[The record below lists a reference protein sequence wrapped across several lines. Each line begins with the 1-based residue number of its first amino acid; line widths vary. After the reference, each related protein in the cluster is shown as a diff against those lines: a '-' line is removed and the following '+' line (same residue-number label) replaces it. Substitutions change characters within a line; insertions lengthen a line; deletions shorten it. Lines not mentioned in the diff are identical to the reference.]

1 MAALGGIHPCRR
13 QHERDAL
20 RARHPHLRELHAQHA
35 RHLGDS
41 GRAEAEPPAG
51 ARRSEPRHR
60 TAGQGCADGA
70 CGGGGG
76 RGRPADRGALR
87 SGSRAERRRAVDVPQ
102 PVRPPHGGAAHHR
115 ARDRAEHL
123 PRNRRAE
130 GLGRVIPLT
139 PAKPPAPVFERVA
152 IVGFGL
158 IGGSIGLA
166 ARARWPTSLVIAV
179 DNKAVIEEAMRRGAA
194 DVGGDSLVM
203 AGEADLVILAAPVLR
218 NIALLRD
225 LPEYLERPAI
235 VTDVGSTKRAIVD
248 AARGLPSHLTFVGG
262 HPFAGAARG
271 GFRFAQDALFNAR
284 PWFLTPADS
293 VPGDAVQRLSDFIRE
308 LGGEPVVTSAD
319 AHDRLLAYL
328 SHLPQLAASALMQ
341 VIGAAAGEDGV
352 AFAGRG
358 LSDTTRLASSPPDIW
373 RDIAS
378 TNADEIGAALDVL
391 IAQLQKLR
399 GDLTAGNRLE
409 EIFREAAR
417 WREKIPNP

>member
-1 MAALGGIHPCRR
+1 
-13 QHERDAL
+13 
-20 RARHPHLRELHAQHA
+20 
-35 RHLGDS
+35 
-41 GRAEAEPPAG
+41 
-51 ARRSEPRHR
+51 
-60 TAGQGCADGA
+60 
-70 CGGGGG
+70 
-76 RGRPADRGALR
+76 
-87 SGSRAERRRAVDVPQ
+87 
-102 PVRPPHGGAAHHR
+102 AAHHR

-158 IGGSIGLA
+158 IGGSIGFA

-225 LPEYLERPAI
+225 LPEYLQRPAI
-235 VTDVGSTKRAIVD
+235 VTDVGSTKRAIV
-248 AARGLPSHLTFVGG
+248 
-262 HPFAGAARG
+262 GAAR
-271 GFRFAQDALFNAR
+271 
-284 PWFLTPADS
+284 
-293 VPGDAVQRLSDFIRE
+293 
-308 LGGEPVVTSAD
+308 
-319 AHDRLLAYL
+319 
-328 SHLPQLAASALMQ
+328 
-341 VIGAAAGEDGV
+341 GEDGV
-352 AFAGRG
+352 ALAGRG

-378 TNADEIGAALDVL
+378 TNADQIGAALDVL
-391 IAQLQKLR
+391 IALLQELR
-399 GDLTAGNRLE
+399 GDLTVGNRLE

>member
-1 MAALGGIHPCRR
+1 M
-13 QHERDAL
+13 
-20 RARHPHLRELHAQHA
+20 
-35 RHLGDS
+35 
-41 GRAEAEPPAG
+41 
-51 ARRSEPRHR
+51 
-60 TAGQGCADGA
+60 
-70 CGGGGG
+70 
-76 RGRPADRGALR
+76 
-87 SGSRAERRRAVDVPQ
+87 
-102 PVRPPHGGAAHHR
+102 
-115 ARDRAEHL
+115 
-123 PRNRRAE
+123 
-130 GLGRVIPLT
+130 IPLT